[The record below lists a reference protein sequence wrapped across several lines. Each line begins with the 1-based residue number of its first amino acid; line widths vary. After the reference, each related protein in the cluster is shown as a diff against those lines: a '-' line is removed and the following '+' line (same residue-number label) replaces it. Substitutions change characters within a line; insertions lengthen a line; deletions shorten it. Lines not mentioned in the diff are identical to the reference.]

1 MGLINLFKKPKV
13 EFLCTHPGALE
24 TYPIVPMRK
33 ARPKWLELSLR
44 EFIADKSNGH
54 PEKSIARCP
63 GITKLYKTG
72 WMVYAWQDIV
82 VNIGPKGEYEWEAKI
97 DESVIRPGSAVVM
110 GNHLG
115 DTFKHSEFLSK
126 KVPILKLQLPWAV
139 KIPEGYNMMQLPVP
153 YQEHDKFTTATG
165 VYERVF
171 GYFELN
177 LQLMCRGGV
186 DRFVIEAGTPLA
198 HLILI
203 KDETVP
209 SVARYATQDEV
220 EEMLT
225 ITVVKASRH
234 MINYTNLK
242 KAIAQIFGKGQKCP
256 FHLGK

>member
-1 MGLINLFKKPKV
+1 MMNWFKKPKV

-24 TYPIVPMRK
+24 TYPIIPMRK
-33 ARPKWLELSLR
+33 ARPKWLDLSLR
-44 EFIADKSNGH
+44 EFIADKANGH

-72 WMVYAWQDIV
+72 WMVYSWQDIKV
-82 VNIGPKGEYEWEAKI
+82 RIDDNGHYDWTAKI
-97 DESVIRPGSAVVM
+97 DESKIRPGSAIVM

-115 DTFKHSEFLSK
+115 DTFKHSEFLSNK
-126 KVPILKLQLPWAV
+126 IPILKLQLPWAV
-139 KIPEGYNMMQLPVP
+139 KLPEGYNMMQLPVP

-165 VYERVF
+165 VYERDF

-177 LQLMCRGGV
+177 LQLLCKGGA
-186 DRFVIEAGTPLA
+186 DEFVIEAGTPLA
-198 HLILI
+198 HLILL
-203 KDETVP
+203 KDEHVN
-209 SVARYATQDEV
+209 SEVRYVTSEES

-225 ITVVKASRH
+225 ITVMKASKH

-242 KAIAQIFGKGQKCP
+242 KSIKQVFGKGQKCP

>member
-1 MGLINLFKKPKV
+1 MGLMNIFKKPKV

-24 TYPIVPMRK
+24 TYPIIPMKK
-33 ARPKWLELSLR
+33 ARPKWLDLSLR
-44 EFIADKSNGH
+44 EYIADRANGY
-54 PEKSIARCP
+54 PEKTIARCP

-72 WMVYAWQDIV
+72 WMVYAWQDIKV
-82 VNIGPKGEYEWEAKI
+82 KVGPHGEYDWQAKI
-97 DESVIRPGSAVVM
+97 DESRIRPGSAVVM

-126 KVPILKLQLPWAV
+126 KIPILKLQLPWSI
-139 KIPEGYNMMQLPVP
+139 KIPKGYNMMQLPVP

-165 VYERVF
+165 VYEREF

-177 LQLMCRGGV
+177 LQLFCKGV
-186 DRFVIEAGTPLA
+186 EDEFTIEAGTPLA

-203 KDETVP
+203 KDEVVP
-209 SVARYATQDEV
+209 GVVRYATKDET

-225 ITVVKASRH
+225 ITVMKASKH

-242 KAIAQIFGKGQKCP
+242 KAIAKVFGKGQKCP
-256 FHLGK
+256 FHLG